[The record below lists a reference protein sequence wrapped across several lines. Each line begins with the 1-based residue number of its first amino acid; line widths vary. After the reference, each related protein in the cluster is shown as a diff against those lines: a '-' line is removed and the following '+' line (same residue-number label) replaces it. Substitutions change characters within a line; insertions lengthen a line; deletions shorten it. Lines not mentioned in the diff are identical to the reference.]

1 MNGVSPLTWEFYFCG
16 AIGNKD
22 VFRLAVLDG
31 IHISDPA
38 KALQAA
44 FED

>member
-1 MNGVSPLTWEFYFCG
+1 MNGVSPMTWEFYFCG

-31 IHISDPA
+31 IHVSDSA
-38 KALQAA
+38 TALQAA